1 MTSATRFVFR
11 FGHSLLLGAALVTL
25 ASCTLREPNPGALV
39 HHEPEFRVRAV
50 EEASLNGLD
59 VLPLREPADMDLPR
73 RNQIIAGYVNKQLP
87 LRVRLQ
93 LNAYNPN
100 PAPTT
105 IRGVMYTVLVDGRAL
120 GTGRQAA
127 DVNVPAGDS
136 VRVPLT
142 FEFNTYKFLGE
153 DAMPALRNFA
163 LGFGDPR
170 RQRVVLQVRP
180 LLRSPKGHLSVPVTH
195 GALAY
200 SKAGTSK
207 ASAKNN

>member
-1 MTSATRFVFR
+1 MTSATRFPLR
-11 FGHSLLLGAALVTL
+11 FAHSLLLGAALVTT
-25 ASCTLREPNPGALV
+25 AGCALRETRQEKGPSR
-39 HHEPEFRVRAV
+39 EPEFRVRAV
-50 EEASLNGLD
+50 EEASLNGLN

-105 IRGVMYTVLVDGRAL
+105 SMGVAYTVSVDGRAL

-127 DVNVPAGDS
+127 AVNVPAGDS

-142 FEFNTYKFLGE
+142 FEFNTYKFLGD
-153 DAMPALRNFA
+153 DALPALRNFA

-170 RQRVVLQVRP
+170 RQRVMLQVRP
-180 LLRSPKGHLSVPVTH
+180 LLHTPKGHLSVPIART
-195 GALAY
+195 ALAY
-200 SKAGTSK
+200 DETATIKVA
-207 ASAKNN
+207 AKNH

>member
-1 MTSATRFVFR
+1 MASCAVSETSA
-11 FGHSLLLGAALVTL
+11 
-25 ASCTLREPNPGALV
+25 GALG
-39 HHEPEFRVRAV
+39 HREPEFRVRTI

-59 VLPLREPADMDLPR
+59 VLPLHVPADMDLPR

-100 PAPTT
+100 PVPTT
-105 IRGVMYTVLVDGRAL
+105 ITGVVYTVMVDGRAL
-120 GTGRQAA
+120 GAGRQVAA
-127 DVNVPAGDS
+127 VNVPAGDS

-163 LGFGDPR
+163 LGFGDVH
-170 RQRVVLQVRP
+170 RQRVTLQVRP
-180 LLRSPKGHLSVPVTH
+180 LLRTPKGHLSAPITRS
-195 GALAY
+195 ALAY
-200 SKAGTSK
+200 EEVATSSI
-207 ASAKNN
+207 SAEKN

>member
-1 MTSATRFVFR
+1 MTSAKWFSFR
-11 FGHSLLLGAALVTL
+11 FAHSLLLGVGVATM
-25 ASCTLREPNPGALV
+25 ASCALRETSSEALA
-39 HHEPEFRVRAV
+39 HRAPEFRVRAV
-50 EEASLNGLD
+50 EEASLNGLN
-59 VLPLREPADMDLPR
+59 VLPLREPADLDLPR

-100 PAPTT
+100 PAPAAIT
-105 IRGVMYTVLVDGRAL
+105 GVVYTVLVDGRAL

-127 DVNVPAGDS
+127 ALNVPAGDS

-170 RQRVVLQVRP
+170 RQRVTLQVRP
-180 LLRSPKGHLSVPVTH
+180 VLRTPKGHLSAPLART
-195 GALAY
+195 ALAY
-200 SKAGTSK
+200 GEGATSK
-207 ASAKNN
+207 ISPKHN